1 MIRIAHVLDA
11 TATWETRVA
20 LLQLADRLPRDRFA
34 QAWIAIDPLP
44 GGFSLGFDHPVTPC
58 PRRFGLALSAAPSLS
73 RALRSF
79 RADVVHAWGVDAAS
93 VAATSAGVPLLVTQF
108 DPLQAR
114 RGARLLRTLDERRP
128 LGVACSAETVRR
140 RLIEQGLRPDAGVV
154 IRPGVDFSRV
164 NAARRGGLRERLGC
178 QATDVVVTLPAPPS
192 RDGGHFDAVFAASLV
207 GRLMG
212 NVRVIVPG
220 VSRERDRIERFTRR
234 LPGTTPPIFTGDD
247 VPMERIIAVSD
258 ALIVAAR
265 GDVSTTA
272 VAWAMAAGAAV
283 IGAADYALAELIAT
297 RLNGLLFKRPRERRA
312 VVPIARLLRDRDA
325 QLRVREVA
333 RGQAYEVFSVR
344 RFADQHIQCYHNML
358 GGLPAGNGIADA
370 ARTG

>member
-11 TATWETRVA
+11 TTTWETRVA

-44 GGFSLGFDHPVTPC
+44 NEISHGFDCPVARC
-58 PRRFGLALSAAPSLS
+58 PRRLGLALSAAPALS
-73 RALRSF
+73 RALRTF

-93 VAATSAGVPLLVTQF
+93 VAAAASGVPLLVTLF
-108 DPLQAR
+108 DPETSR
-114 RGARLLRTLDERRP
+114 SGARLLRTLDHRRSI
-128 LGVACSAETVRR
+128 GVACSAETVRR
-140 RLIEQGLRPDAGVV
+140 RLIEGGLRPDASVV

-178 QATDVVVTLPAPPS
+178 QARDFVITLPAPPT
-192 RDGGHFDAVFAASLV
+192 RAGGHLDAAFAAMLV
-207 GRLMG
+207 GRLTG
-212 NVRVIVPG
+212 DVRVIVPG
-220 VSRERDRIERFTRR
+220 VSRERDRMERFTRR

-247 VPMERIIAVSD
+247 VPMERLIAVSD

-272 VAWAMAAGAAV
+272 VAWAMAAGAVV

-297 RLNGLLFKRPRERRA
+297 RLNGLLFKQSPGRRA
-312 VVPIARLLRDRDA
+312 VVQIAKLLRDRDA
-325 QLRVREVA
+325 QLRVREIA
-333 RGQAYEVFSVR
+333 RGHAYEVFSVR
-344 RFADQHIQCYHNML
+344 RFADQHVQCYQNML
-358 GGLPAGNGIADA
+358 GGLPVGNGISDA
-370 ARTG
+370 AKTG